1 MRAQENSNVFV
12 VDIRDIKPTI
22 VDVQR
27 EGDSA
32 GSVMDQD
39 ILRLCVKLRRS
50 KPVVEELEGRVNQSR
65 KEGRRSSPCKAGRN

>member
-1 MRAQENSNVFV
+1 MQAQEKSNVFV
-12 VDIRDIKPTI
+12 VDIRNIKPTI

-27 EGDSA
+27 EGNSA

-50 KPVVEELEGRVNQSR
+50 KPVVEELEGRVNQTS
-65 KEGRRSSPCKAGRN
+65 ERREVQLTM

>member
-1 MRAQENSNVFV
+1 MRAQENTNVFV

-50 KPVVEELEGRVNQSR
+50 EPVVEELEGR
-65 KEGRRSSPCKAGRN
+65 

>member
-1 MRAQENSNVFV
+1 MRAQEKSNVFV
-12 VDIRDIKPTI
+12 VDIRSIKATI

-27 EGDSA
+27 EGNSA

-50 KPVVEELEGRVNQSR
+50 KSVVEELEGRVNQT
-65 KEGRRSSPCKAGRN
+65 

>member
-39 ILRLCVKLRRS
+39 IFRLCVKLRRS
-50 KPVVEELEGRVNQSR
+50 EPVVEELEGR
-65 KEGRRSSPCKAGRN
+65 

>member
-12 VDIRDIKPTI
+12 VDIGDIKPTI

-50 KPVVEELEGRVNQSR
+50 EPVVEELEGR
-65 KEGRRSSPCKAGRN
+65 

>member
-12 VDIRDIKPTI
+12 VDIWDIKPTI

-50 KPVVEELEGRVNQSR
+50 EPVVEELEGR
-65 KEGRRSSPCKAGRN
+65 

>member
-1 MRAQENSNVFV
+1 MDRRITEGMRAQEKSNVFV
-12 VDIRDIKPTI
+12 VDIRDIKPKI

-27 EGDSA
+27 EGNSA

-50 KPVVEELEGRVNQSR
+50 KPMVEELEGRVNQT
-65 KEGRRSSPCKAGRN
+65 

>member
-1 MRAQENSNVFV
+1 MRAQEKSNVFV

-27 EGDSA
+27 EGNSA

-50 KPVVEELEGRVNQSR
+50 KPVVEELEGRTNQTSER
-65 KEGRRSSPCKAGRN
+65 EVQLIM

>member
-12 VDIRDIKPTI
+12 VDIRSIKATI

-27 EGDSA
+27 EGNSA

-50 KPVVEELEGRVNQSR
+50 EPVVEELEGR
-65 KEGRRSSPCKAGRN
+65 

>member
-1 MRAQENSNVFV
+1 MRAQEKSNVFV
-12 VDIRDIKPTI
+12 VDIRGIKATI

-27 EGDSA
+27 EGNSA

-50 KPVVEELEGRVNQSR
+50 EPVVEELEGR
-65 KEGRRSSPCKAGRN
+65 

>member
-1 MRAQENSNVFV
+1 MRAQEKSNVFV
-12 VDIRDIKPTI
+12 VDIRSIKATI

-27 EGDSA
+27 EGNSA

-50 KPVVEELEGRVNQSR
+50 EPVVEELEGR
-65 KEGRRSSPCKAGRN
+65 

>member
-1 MRAQENSNVFV
+1 MRAQEKSNVFV
-12 VDIRDIKPTI
+12 VDIRSIKATI

-27 EGDSA
+27 EGNSA

-50 KPVVEELEGRVNQSR
+50 KPVVEELEGRVNQT
-65 KEGRRSSPCKAGRN
+65 

>member
-1 MRAQENSNVFV
+1 MRAQEKSYVFV

-27 EGDSA
+27 EGNSA
-32 GSVMDQD
+32 GSVMHQD

-50 KPVVEELEGRVNQSR
+50 KPVVQVLEGRVNQTSD
-65 KEGRRSSPCKAGRN
+65 RREVQLTM

>member
-12 VDIRDIKPTI
+12 LDIRDIKPTI

-50 KPVVEELEGRVNQSR
+50 ESVVEELEGR
-65 KEGRRSSPCKAGRN
+65 